1 MSYKKIKN
9 MTAAILLGCAVLS
22 QSCTS
27 WLDITPEAQV
37 NDKKIFSTPQGVK
50 DVLNGIYITA
60 SGEKL
65 YANNLLFGFT
75 DVLAQY
81 YAIPDETHEFAQLA
95 KYQYKDVNI
104 SPKID
109 EMWLELYFCIANCNI
124 LLERLEEVGPDFFED
139 ERTYYILHGEA
150 RALRAFFHFDL
161 LRLFAPSYKADPGYT
176 AIPYIT
182 KYSNKVSPQKTV
194 SEVIDSVI
202 VDLKA
207 AVTDLEGRDPIFDP
221 LYQATTGSDMYMWTQ
236 PMPDRNEFLS
246 YRGFRLNYYAVN
258 ALLARVYAYK
268 LDKKQAYDYAK
279 IVLESGVFK
288 FTDYWKIT
296 SDIQYRNRILRPEIV
311 FGFNVPRMTKVF
323 EPYSPSYSSSKKWLT
338 IKNSEQMFEGSANDY
353 RLNYLMEHEI
363 LAAFDRPSCIKFVK
377 PENADEMTEE
387 EMGRIAPMI
396 RISEMYYYVCEYLMD
411 SDLNGA
417 KTELQKLRNAR
428 NAKEALI
435 ANSPAELEDVIV
447 NDARREFMCEGQLFY
462 FYKRLGRKVVDESGN
477 YTMTEKDFVLPL
489 PDVELE
495 FGNRLSELYK

>member
-37 NDKKIFSTPQGVK
+37 NDKKIFSTPQGFK

-161 LRLFAPSYKADPGYT
+161 LRL
-176 AIPYIT
+176 
-182 KYSNKVSPQKTV
+182 
-194 SEVIDSVI
+194 
-202 VDLKA
+202 
-207 AVTDLEGRDPIFDP
+207 
-221 LYQATTGSDMYMWTQ
+221 
-236 PMPDRNEFLS
+236 LS
-246 YRGFRLNYYAVN
+246 
-258 ALLARVYAYK
+258 
-268 LDKKQAYDYAK
+268 
-279 IVLESGVFK
+279 
-288 FTDYWKIT
+288 
-296 SDIQYRNRILRPEIV
+296 
-311 FGFNVPRMTKVF
+311 
-323 EPYSPSYSSSKKWLT
+323 
-338 IKNSEQMFEGSANDY
+338 
-353 RLNYLMEHEI
+353 
-363 LAAFDRPSCIKFVK
+363 
-377 PENADEMTEE
+377 
-387 EMGRIAPMI
+387 
-396 RISEMYYYVCEYLMD
+396 
-411 SDLNGA
+411 
-417 KTELQKLRNAR
+417 
-428 NAKEALI
+428 LI
-435 ANSPAELEDVIV
+435 HI
-447 NDARREFMCEGQLFY
+447 
-462 FYKRLGRKVVDESGN
+462 
-477 YTMTEKDFVLPL
+477 
-489 PDVELE
+489 
-495 FGNRLSELYK
+495 

>member
-1 MSYKKIKN
+1 MINKKMKN
-9 MTAAILLGCAVLS
+9 MTAAILLGCAVLV

-37 NDKKIFSTPQGVK
+37 NDKKMFSTPQGFK

-60 SGEKL
+60 SSEKL

-81 YAIPDETHEFAQLA
+81 YEIPDETHEFAQLA
-95 KYQYKDVNI
+95 KYKYKDVNI

-139 ERTYYILHGEA
+139 ERTYHIIHGEV

-161 LRLFAPSYKADPGYT
+161 LRLFAPSYKADPEYM
-176 AIPYIT
+176 AIPYVT
-182 KYSNKVSPQKTV
+182 KYSNEVSPQRSV
-194 SEVIDSVI
+194 SAVIDSVI

-207 AVTDLEGRDPIFDP
+207 AAGDLKEYDPIFDP
-221 LYQATTGSDMYMWTQ
+221 LYKAGNDMYMWTQ

-246 YRGFRLNYYAVN
+246 YRGFRMNYYAVN
-258 ALLARVYAYK
+258 AMLARVYAYK
-268 LDKKQAYDYAK
+268 EDKKQAHDYAK

-288 FTDYWKIT
+288 FTNYWNIT
-296 SDIQYRNRILRPEIV
+296 TDIQYRNRLLRPELV
-311 FGFNVPRMTKVF
+311 FGFNVPRMTKIY
-323 EPYSPSYSSSKKWLT
+323 EPYSLYSSSNKKWLT
-338 IKNSEQMFEGSANDY
+338 IKNSEQMFYGNTNDY
-353 RLNYLMEHEI
+353 RLKYLMEREI
-363 LAAFDRPSCIKFVK
+363 LASQNRPSCIKFVK
-377 PENADEMTEE
+377 PEDADEQTEG
-387 EMGRIAPMI
+387 EMGRIAPVI

-411 SDLNGA
+411 TDLNCA
-417 KTELQKLRNAR
+417 KKELQKLRDAR
-428 NAKEALI
+428 NAKEALV
-435 ANSPAELEDVIV
+435 ANSAADLENIIV
-447 NDARREFMCEGQLFY
+447 NDARREFMCEGQMFY
-462 FYKRLGRKVVDESGN
+462 FYKRLGRKVVDESGK

-495 FGNRLSELYK
+495 FGNRLSELFK

>member
-37 NDKKIFSTPQGVK
+37 NDKKIFSTPQGFK

-258 ALLARVYAYK
+258 ALLARVYAY
-268 LDKKQAYDYAK
+268 
-279 IVLESGVFK
+279 VH
-288 FTDYWKIT
+288 
-296 SDIQYRNRILRPEIV
+296 
-311 FGFNVPRMTKVF
+311 RMTKVF